1 MPEEILKECK
11 ISYWSYRVSLGY
23 AGMGTGEEDDPG
35 VLHGGRKMTGYKGT
49 NKDMACTK
57 GSGTFPYQLGLNRAD
72 QAKARSTG
80 LHFTEDP
87 FLVLNWY
94 PLGSDNRYFLCE
106 ASGDINETN
115 GEDSMA
121 CTELT
126 IIRELTVKELA
137 GHGMMFMLR
146 HPLRGW
152 GKKKDHAAGEKGTGR
167 GFLCRLNR
175 HCQRKASEGERKG
188 WKFPGTAPGRKWN
201 DYRSKA
207 V

>member
-1 MPEEILKECK
+1 
-11 ISYWSYRVSLGY
+11 
-23 AGMGTGEEDDPG
+23 
-35 VLHGGRKMTGYKGT
+35 MTGYKGT

-106 ASGDINETN
+106 ASGDINETD

-152 GKKKDHAAGEKGTGR
+152 EKRKTMLQVRKEQAEAFCAGSIAIARGRHPKVKGPAGSFLGLLREENGMIIEARLFEAGE
-167 GFLCRLNR
+167 
-175 HCQRKASEGERKG
+175 QIKADTWYTLDGSDPKEVQE
-188 WKFPGTAPGRKWN
+188 
-201 DYRSKA
+201 
-207 V
+207 